1 MHADWPAPTP
11 EAAALSHELAAQIGA
26 RIDAAGGWLDF
37 AEYMQLALYAPG
49 LGYYSAGARNFG
61 AAGDFVTAPEI
72 TPAFGACIARGI
84 APLLQAGDSILEL
97 GAGSG
102 ALAAAVL
109 DTLATSGAPSID
121 YQVLEV
127 SADLRERQQQRL
139 SAYPV
144 RWLDALPPPGFRG
157 VILANEVA
165 DALPVR
171 RFRWQP
177 GGAQALGVARD
188 AQGFDWAARDGDAEL
203 VGEIDGRRASA
214 GDAWPGGYTSE
225 FCPGLGPW
233 ITGLAACLARGLL
246 LICDY
251 GLPAREY
258 YHPQRR
264 DGTLICHYRH
274 RAHADPFRWPGLQ
287 DITAWVDF
295 TAATQAGVAAGLRL
309 DGYTT
314 QAQFLMANGVLD
326 AAFPQDPV
334 EQAKH
339 AANLRR
345 LLLPGEMGE
354 RFKVLALS
362 RALPD
367 PALQVGRDLRHLL

>member
-1 MHADWPAPTP
+1 MDSDWPAPP
-11 EAAALSHELAAQIGA
+11 PSAVALSDELTAQLAA

-84 APLLQAGDSILEL
+84 APLLQPGDAILEL

-109 DTLATSGAPSID
+109 DELADCDAPAVD

-127 SADLRERQQQRL
+127 SAELRERQQLRL
-139 SAYPV
+139 DAYPV
-144 RWLDALPPPGFRG
+144 RWLDTLPPSGFRG

-177 GGAQALGVARD
+177 DRVQAVGVIRDGAAFA
-188 AQGFDWAARDGDAEL
+188 WAARDADAQLAREVEQRREAGGDE
-203 VGEIDGRRASA
+203 
-214 GDAWPGGYTSE
+214 WPAGYTSE
-225 FCPGLGPW
+225 FCPNLRPW
-233 ITGLAACLARGLL
+233 IGGLAACLERGLL

-251 GLPAREY
+251 GLTAREY

-264 DGTLICHYRH
+264 DGTLLCHYRH

-295 TAATQAGVAAGLRL
+295 TAAAQAGVEAGLKL
-309 DGYTT
+309 AGYTT

-326 AAFPQDPV
+326 AALPDDPV
-334 EQAKH
+334 ERARH

-367 PALQVGRDLRHLL
+367 APLNVGRDLRHRL

>member
-1 MHADWPAPTP
+1 MRTDWPEPSP
-11 EAAALSHELAAQIGA
+11 EALASSNELAAHIGA

-37 AEYMQLALYAPG
+37 TDYMQLALYAPG
-49 LGYYSAGARNFG
+49 LGYYSAGASKFG
-61 AAGDFVTAPEI
+61 ASGDFVTAPEI
-72 TPAFGACIARGI
+72 TPAFGACMARAI

-109 DTLATSGAPSID
+109 DALAATGAPAVD
-121 YQVLEV
+121 YQVLDV
-127 SADLRERQQQRL
+127 SAELRERQQQRL
-139 SAYPV
+139 RGYPV
-144 RWLDALPPPGFRG
+144 RWLDALPAPGFRG

-177 GGAQALGVARD
+177 DGVQNVGVARD
-188 AQGFDWAARDGDAEL
+188 GPGFQWAARDGDATL
-203 VGEIDGRRASA
+203 AGEVDACRDAA
-214 GDAWPGGYTSE
+214 GGAWLAGYTSE

-233 ITGLAACLARGLL
+233 IAGLAACLTRGLIL
-246 LICDY
+246 VCDY

-258 YHPQRR
+258 YHPQRQ

-287 DITAWVDF
+287 DITAWVDC
-295 TAATQAGVAAGLRL
+295 TAAAQAGVAAGLTL
-309 DGYTT
+309 AGYTT
-314 QAQFLMANGVLD
+314 QAQFLVANGVLD
-326 AAFPQDPV
+326 AAPPEDPV
-334 EQAKH
+334 EQARH
-339 AANLRR
+339 AAGLRR

-354 RFKVLALS
+354 RFKVLALG
-362 RALPD
+362 RGLPD
-367 PALQVGRDLRHLL
+367 RPLNVGRDLRHLL